1 MKKIIIGIIIGVIM
15 LGTVGVLASTII
27 SSTNVIC
34 ITIFLSSVLSCK
46 ESEK

>member
-1 MKKIIIGIIIGVIM
+1 MFDEFYKIKSFKKIVKIM
-15 LGTVGVLASTII
+15 SIII